1 MPRVRSALSLTQ
13 SVIGDES
20 YFEEIRS
27 FMGKV
32 TTDGRIISSL
42 NQHHRT
48 SIPAPGYHLNRQPHR
63 GMSTESL
70 VRRCSSPQPTD
81 AHSREIHEDGK
92 RGQSFSS
99 DKDNFSSRSS
109 TSSLAGSSLSPPRT
123 ASPNAPPAPNHLS
136 PTPEAPTSPE
146 EELSSPTNNT

>member
-1 MPRVRSALSLTQ
+1 VRSALSLTH

-32 TTDGRIISSL
+32 TTDGRMISPL

-48 SIPAPGYHLNRQPHR
+48 SIPPPGYHLNHLPHR
-63 GMSTESL
+63 TMSTEPL
-70 VRRCSSPQPTD
+70 VRPCRSPQHIDTQRD
-81 AHSREIHEDGK
+81 IHEDRK
-92 RGQSFSS
+92 RERSFSS

-109 TSSLAGSSLSPPRT
+109 SSSLAGSSLSPPRT
-123 ASPNAPPAPNHLS
+123 ASPLAQPASHQLS

-146 EELSSPTNNT
+146 EEPSSPTNNT